1 MTAAE
6 ELGQEV
12 GLVAACKALVVS
24 RATLYRRRPSAI
36 PKPQRPPVGR
46 PRSHRALSPA
56 ERQKV
61 IDTLDSERFADK
73 APVEVYATLLDEGE
87 YLCSVRTMYRLLE
100 EHGQVRERRGQLRHP
115 RYARPELLATGP
127 NQLWSWDITK
137 LKGPRKW
144 VYFHLYVILDVYSR
158 YVVGWMVAEREAD
171 SLAKRLIAESI
182 GKQELDAA
190 GLERLTLHADR
201 GSSMKSKLVAQLL
214 DDLGVSKTH
223 SRPRVSNDNP
233 FSESHFKTLKYRPGF
248 PDRFGS
254 IEDARSFG
262 RIFFPWY
269 NQEHHHHGIA
279 LLTPHQVHYGLADAV
294 LAERQMALDAAYDA
308 HPERFSKKP
317 VVKPLPPQVWINPPC
332 NDEADQSLPGA
343 TCDPHSIPDDR
354 PGRVNLEIE
363 NQVGAASSGS
373 EILTPVRA

>member
-1 MTAAE
+1 MTVAE
-6 ELGQEV
+6 ELGREV

-24 RATLYRRRPSAI
+24 RATLYRRRPSSI
-36 PKPQRPPVGR
+36 PRPQRAPAGR
-46 PRSHRALSPA
+46 PKSHRALSPA

-61 IDTLDSERFADK
+61 IDTLDSERFADQ
-73 APVEVYATLLDEGE
+73 APAEVYATLLDEGE

-100 EHGQVRERRGQLRHP
+100 EHGQVRERRDQLRHP

-171 SLAKRLIAESI
+171 SLAKRLIAVSI
-182 GKQELDAA
+182 GKQDFDDT

-233 FSESHFKTLKYRPGF
+233 FSESQFRTLKYRPGF

-254 IEDARSFG
+254 IEDARSFC
-262 RIFFPWY
+262 RSFFTWY
-269 NQEHHHHGIA
+269 NEQHHHHGIA
-279 LLTPHQVHYGLADAV
+279 LLTPCQVHYGLADAV
-294 LAERQMALDAAYDA
+294 LAERQIALDAAYDA

-317 VVKPLPPQVWINPPC
+317 VVKPMPREVWINPPC
-332 NDEADQSLPGA
+332 NDDADQSLPGA
-343 TCDPHSIPDDR
+343 TCDPRSIPGDR
-354 PGRVNLEIE
+354 PGGATVEIE
-363 NQVGAASSGS
+363 NRAGAASSGS
-373 EILTPVRA
+373 ELVPQVQA